1 MAYVAGDQ
9 ISTQEYNGLLN
20 NTTTTGTPPVLG
32 INHIIGSG
40 DLYHGLGQTGLNI
53 VSTGQE
59 ITATQWNSLFTAMD
73 NLANHTNDTLTSTAQ
88 RSTGD
93 LIQIKSALAAD
104 LGTLAASVQAGCPNA
119 TALTTSAAQQTT
131 TASARWN
138 VSHIVEQSTT
148 FNSANA
154 MRWFFN
160 QGGAIQINVT
170 RTGNAGSAATSKDR
184 SIDDLID
191 SLGNFKIK
199 SQSSEYS
206 NDGSTNVN
214 TLGDGSSAYD
224 LNIGFYDLTTSY
236 QTILILRQDW
246 ATYQFMNFKIEAKL
260 NAAPGTAT
268 VMTVRTSL
276 LDPFITGS
284 SPATADTTYTAGNT
298 ASVDQYA
305 NWVGVTN
312 VILKYVKATT
322 AEGLV
327 TVYEPSSTA
336 LVSNNIVTA

>member
-1 MAYVAGDQ
+1 MGYTAGEK
-9 ISTQEYNGLLN
+9 ISSTEFNQVLLAGAAFDGYGISHV
-20 NTTTTGTPPVLG
+20 TGT
-32 INHIIGSG
+32 G
-40 DLYHGLGQTGLNI
+40 DLFHGLGQTTPSL
-53 VSTGQE
+53 VSIGE
-59 ITATQWNSLFTAMD
+59 EVKATHWNALFTAMD
-73 NLANHTNDTLTSTAQ
+73 NLADHTNDTLTSTGQ
-88 RSTGD
+88 RSAGD
-93 LIQIKSALAAD
+93 LIEIKSALVAD
-104 LGTLAASVQAGCPNA
+104 LQTLATSVQNGCPNA
-119 TALTTSAAQQTT
+119 TALTTSTAQQTT

-148 FNSANA
+148 FTDANQ

-160 QGGAIQINVT
+160 QGGKIQINVT
-170 RTGNAGSAATSKDR
+170 RTSNSGSVASQKDQA
-184 SIDDLID
+184 IDDLID
-191 SLGNFKIK
+191 SLGDFRIK

-214 TLGDGSSAYD
+214 ILGDGSSAYD

-246 ATYQFMNFKIEAKL
+246 QTYQFMNFKIEAKL

-268 VMTVRTSL
+268 VITVRTSL
-276 LDPFITGS
+276 LDPFVDGS
-284 SPATADTTYTAGNT
+284 SVATADATYTAGNT
-298 ASVDQYA
+298 ESVDQYA

-327 TVYEPSSTA
+327 TVYEPSTTA
-336 LVSNNIVTA
+336 LVSNNIITV

>member
-1 MAYVAGDQ
+1 MAYVAGDK
-9 ISTQEYNGLLN
+9 ITTVEYNDLFLN
-20 NTTTTGTPPVLG
+20 STITPG

-40 DLYHGLGQTGLNI
+40 NLYHGLGEVGLNN
-53 VSTGQE
+53 VGVHQQ

-93 LIQIKSALAAD
+93 LIEIKSALAAD
-104 LGTLAASVQAGCPNA
+104 LATLAASVQAGCPNA

-131 TASARWN
+131 AASARWN
-138 VSHIVEQSTT
+138 VSHIVEQSTS
-148 FNSANA
+148 FNSANE

-160 QGGAIQINVT
+160 AGGKIQINVT

-184 SIDDLID
+184 AIDDLID

-206 NDGSTNVN
+206 VDGSTDVN
-214 TLGDGSSAYD
+214 LLGDGSSAYD

-236 QTILILRQDW
+236 QTILILRQDFQ
-246 ATYQFMNFKIEAKL
+246 TYQFMNFKFEAKL

-268 VMTVRTSL
+268 TITTRVSL
-276 LDPFITGS
+276 LDPFIDGS
-284 SPATADTTYTAGNT
+284 TVATQDATYTAGNT

-312 VILKYVKATT
+312 VILSYVKATT
-322 AEGLV
+322 AEGLA
-327 TVYEPSSTA
+327 TVYEPSATA
-336 LVSNNIVTA
+336 LVSNNIITV

>member
-1 MAYVAGDQ
+1 MAYAAGDK
-9 ISTQEYNGLLN
+9 ITTAEYNDLLLN
-20 NTTTTGTPPVLG
+20 STTTPG

-40 DLYHGLGQTGLNI
+40 DLYHGLGQTGLNA
-53 VSTGQE
+53 VDVEQQ

-73 NLANHTNDTLTSTAQ
+73 NIANHANDTLTSTSQ
-88 RSTGD
+88 RSAGD
-93 LIQIKSALAAD
+93 LIEIKSALIAD
-104 LGTLAASVQAGCPNA
+104 LGTLGASVQAGCPNA

-131 TASARWN
+131 AASDRWN

-148 FNSANA
+148 FGNANS

-160 QGGAIQINVT
+160 QGGKIQINVT
-170 RTGNAGSAATSKDR
+170 RTSNSGSVASSKDLA
-184 SIDDLID
+184 IDDLID

-236 QTILILRQDW
+236 QTILVLRQDW
-246 ATYQFMNFKIEAKL
+246 QTYEFMNFKIEAKL

-268 VMTVRTSL
+268 TITVRTSL
-276 LDPFITGS
+276 LDPFIDGS
-284 SPATADTTYTAGNT
+284 TAATADNTYTAGNT

-312 VILKYVKATT
+312 VILSYVKATT
-322 AEGLV
+322 AEGLA
-327 TVYEPSSTA
+327 TIYEPSATA
-336 LVSNNIVTA
+336 LVSNNIITI

>member
-1 MAYVAGDQ
+1 MAYEAGDK
-9 ISTQEYNGLLN
+9 ITTLEYNDLLLN
-20 NTTTTGTPPVLG
+20 STTTPG
-32 INHIIGSG
+32 INHIVGSG
-40 DLYHGLGQTGLNI
+40 NLYHGLGQIGLNN
-53 VSTGQE
+53 VSIQQE
-59 ITATQWNSLFTAMD
+59 ITATQWNSLFTSMD
-73 NLANHTNDTLTSTAQ
+73 NLANHTNDTITSTAQ

-93 LIQIKSALAAD
+93 LIEIKSALLAD
-104 LGTLAASVQAGCPNA
+104 LQTLGASVQAGCPNA

-131 TASARWN
+131 AASARWN

-148 FNSANA
+148 FASADV

-160 QGGAIQINVT
+160 QGGSIQINVT
-170 RTGNAGSAATSKDR
+170 RTSNSGSVASSKDQ

-206 NDGSTNVN
+206 VDGSTDVN
-214 TLGDGSSAYD
+214 ILGDGSSAYD

-236 QTILILRQDW
+236 QTILVLRQDW
-246 ATYQFMNFKIEAKL
+246 QTYQFMNIKIEAKL

-268 VMTVRTSL
+268 IITTRVSL
-276 LDPFITGS
+276 LDPFIDGS
-284 SPATADTTYTAGNT
+284 TTAGSDATYTAGNT

-312 VILKYVKATT
+312 VVLSYVKATT
-322 AEGLV
+322 AEGL
-327 TVYEPSSTA
+327 TTIYEPSTTA
-336 LVSNNIVTA
+336 VVSNNIITV

>member
-1 MAYVAGDQ
+1 MSYVAGDK
-9 ISTQEYNGLLN
+9 ITDQEYNEQLLLSS
-20 NTTTTGTPPVLG
+20 TPGQEGYNYIV
-32 INHIIGSG
+32 GSG
-40 DLYHGLGQTGLNI
+40 SLYHGLGQ
-53 VSTGQE
+53 STLAQVAVRQQ

-93 LIQIKSALAAD
+93 LIEIKSALVAD

-119 TALTTSAAQQTT
+119 TALTTSVAQQTT
-131 TASARWN
+131 AASARWN

-148 FNSANA
+148 FGNANV

-160 QGGAIQINVT
+160 QGGKIQINVT
-170 RTGNAGSAATSKDR
+170 RTSNSGSVASSKDR
-184 SIDDLID
+184 AIDDLID
-191 SLGNFKIK
+191 SLGDFKIK

-206 NDGSTNVN
+206 NDGSTNTN

-236 QTILILRQDW
+236 QTILVLRQDW
-246 ATYQFMNFKIEAKL
+246 QTYEFMNFKIEAKL
-260 NAAPGTAT
+260 DAAPGTAT
-268 VMTVRTSL
+268 VITVRTSL
-276 LDPFITGS
+276 LDPFIDGS
-284 SPATADTTYTAGNT
+284 SVATADNTYTSGNT

-312 VILKYVKATT
+312 VVLSYVKATT

-327 TVYEPSSTA
+327 TVYEPSATA
-336 LVSNNIVTA
+336 LVSNNIITV

>member
-9 ISTQEYNGLLN
+9 ISTQEYNGFLN

-32 INHIIGSG
+32 INHIMGTGS
-40 DLYHGLGQTGLNI
+40 LFYGLGQTALFS
-53 VSTGQE
+53 VDTQE
-59 ITATQWNSLFTAMD
+59 KITATQWNSLFTAMD
-73 NLANHTNDTLTSTAQ
+73 NLANHANINLTSTHQ
-88 RSTGD
+88 RTAGD
-93 LIQIKSALAAD
+93 KIEIKSALQTDLTSIAA
-104 LGTLAASVQAGCPNA
+104 AVAAGCANA

-131 TASARWN
+131 TASGRWN
-138 VSHIVEQSTT
+138 VSHIVEQSAT
-148 FNSANA
+148 FTNANQ

-170 RTGNAGSAATSKDR
+170 RTSNSGSAASQKDQA
-184 SIDDLID
+184 IDDLID
-191 SLGNFKIK
+191 SLGNFKIE
-199 SQSSEYS
+199 SQLSEYS

-214 TLGDGSSAYD
+214 ILGDGSTAYD

-236 QTILILRQDW
+236 QTILVLRQDW
-246 ATYQFMNFKIEAKL
+246 QTYEFMNFKIEAKL

-268 VMTVRTSL
+268 TITVRTSL
-276 LDPFITGS
+276 LDPFVDGS
-284 SPATADTTYTAGNT
+284 TAATQDNTYTAGNT

-322 AEGLV
+322 AEGL
-327 TVYEPSSTA
+327 TTIYEPSSTA
-336 LVSNNIVTA
+336 LVSNNIITV

>member
-1 MAYVAGDQ
+1 MAYVAGDK
-9 ISTQEYNGLLN
+9 INHTEYNSLFLDGN
-20 NTTTTGTPPVLG
+20 NLGSGYG
-32 INHIIGSG
+32 INHLIGTG
-40 DLYHGLGQTGLNI
+40 DLYHGLGQNTLNT
-53 VSTGQE
+53 VSIGQE

-73 NLANHTNDTLTSTAQ
+73 NLANHTNDTLTSTGQ

-93 LIQIKSALAAD
+93 LIEIKSALIAD
-104 LGTLAASVQAGCPNA
+104 LQTLAASVQAGCPNA

-131 TASARWN
+131 AAAARWN

-148 FNSANA
+148 FDDANS
-154 MRWFFN
+154 MRYFFN
-160 QGGAIQINVT
+160 QGGAIQINVS
-170 RTGNAGSAATSKDR
+170 RTSNSGSVASSKDQA
-184 SIDDLID
+184 IDDLID

-236 QTILILRQDW
+236 QTILVLRQDFQ
-246 ATYQFMNFKIEAKL
+246 TYEFMNFKFEAKL

-268 VMTVRTSL
+268 TITTRVSL
-276 LDPFITGS
+276 LDPFIDGS
-284 SPATADTTYTAGNT
+284 TSATQDTTWTSGNT
-298 ASVDQYA
+298 ESVDQYA

-312 VILKYVKATT
+312 VILSYVSATT
-322 AEGLV
+322 AEGLAIV
-327 TVYEPSSTA
+327 NQPSATA
-336 LVSNNIVTA
+336 LVSNNIITI

>member
-1 MAYVAGDQ
+1 MAYVAGDK
-9 ISTQEYNGLLN
+9 ITTLEYNQQLLSN
-20 NTTTTGTPPVLG
+20 AAIGGYG
-32 INHIIGSG
+32 INHIIGEG
-40 DLYHGLGQTGLNI
+40 ELFHGLGAVTVPI
-53 VSTGQE
+53 VSTYQE

-73 NLANHTNDTLTSTAQ
+73 NLANHTNDTLTSTSP
-88 RSTGD
+88 RSAGD
-93 LIQIKSALAAD
+93 LIEIKSAIISD
-104 LGTLAASVQAGCPNA
+104 LQTLAASVQAGCPNA

-131 TASARWN
+131 AASARWN

-148 FNSANA
+148 FNTANE
-154 MRWFFN
+154 MRYFFN

-184 SIDDLID
+184 AIDDLID
-191 SLGNFKIK
+191 SLGDFKIK

-214 TLGDGSSAYD
+214 ILGDGSSAYD
-224 LNIGFYDLTTSY
+224 LNLGFYDLTTSY
-236 QTILILRQDW
+236 QTILILRQDFQ
-246 ATYQFMNFKIEAKL
+246 TYQFMNFKFEAKL

-268 VMTVRTSL
+268 TITTRVSL
-276 LDPFITGS
+276 LDPFIDGS
-284 SPATADTTYTAGNT
+284 TVATQDATYTAGNT

-322 AEGLV
+322 AEGLT
-327 TVYEPSSTA
+327 TVHEPFSTT
-336 LVSNNIVTA
+336 LVSNNIITV

>member
-9 ISTQEYNGLLN
+9 ITTVEYNTLLLN
-20 NTTTTGTPPVLG
+20 GTTTPG

-40 DLYHGLGQTGLNI
+40 DLYHGLGEVGLNT
-53 VSTGQE
+53 VSVHQQ

-73 NLANHTNDTLTSTAQ
+73 NLANHTNDTITSTSQ
-88 RSTGD
+88 RSAGD
-93 LIQIKSALAAD
+93 LIEIKSAITAD
-104 LGTLAASVQAGCPNA
+104 LATLAASVQAGCPNA

-131 TASARWN
+131 AASARWN

-148 FNSANA
+148 FNSPNE
-154 MRWFFN
+154 MRYFFN
-160 QGGAIQINVT
+160 AGGKIQINVT
-170 RTGNAGSAATSKDR
+170 RTGNAGSAATSKDQA
-184 SIDDLID
+184 IDDLID
-191 SLGNFKIK
+191 SLGDFKIK

-214 TLGDGSSAYD
+214 ILGDGSSAYD

-236 QTILILRQDW
+236 QTILILRQDFQ
-246 ATYQFMNFKIEAKL
+246 TYEFMNFKIEAKL

-268 VMTVRTSL
+268 TITVRTSL
-276 LDPFITGS
+276 LDPFIDGS
-284 SPATADTTYTAGNT
+284 TAATQDNTYTAGNT

-322 AEGLV
+322 AEGLA
-327 TVYEPSSTA
+327 TIYEPSSTA
-336 LVSNNIVTA
+336 LVSNNIITV